1 MAETNRITSHYT
13 AYEKNRIALVNEEL
27 TGNRNAHAD
36 DWATIRSDVP
46 YQLGN
51 NPFNSLY
58 NMALEMIRGE
68 LQLWGSSFPSSVES
82 LKVLANVANAVVT
95 QLVEAID
102 PLLKSK
108 QVPNLIIQG
117 NTMLVSL
124 EILGIYNSKFED
136 FRDLCKPDLRH
147 ETVASNKLL
156 SLRNDIVDC
165 ISTSITALLQ
175 ASQSSA
181 ASSSSNTKGA
191 LSTKVTAGKRKSVLL
206 GEDEAAGAGAGV
218 GVGGKG
224 GKGAAGGGSES
235 ACDIHPNTIN
245 IINCCRVGAD
255 VVKFSMITHEITTAK
270 PSFGPRDLSVP
281 LQHRRWVMEGL
292 RLLFA
297 KREVNYEN
305 GSEMRT
311 GYLLPVLVG
320 IPGVGKSRLLNEY
333 AQFAPKRVGP
343 TRWKTERKPQFHNS
357 SNSPQ
362 SVRIHIRGKKEK
374 NTAVPTQFCD

>member
-245 IINCCRVGAD
+245 IINCCKELA
-255 VVKFSMITHEITTAK
+255 
-270 PSFGPRDLSVP
+270 
-281 LQHRRWVMEGL
+281 GL
-292 RLLFA
+292 
-297 KREVNYEN
+297 
-305 GSEMRT
+305 GSAF
-311 GYLLPVLVG
+311 
-320 IPGVGKSRLLNEY
+320 K
-333 AQFAPKRVGP
+333 
-343 TRWKTERKPQFHNS
+343 QFHAILVS
-357 SNSPQ
+357 SSHSEIQ
-362 SVRIHIRGKKEK
+362 
-374 NTAVPTQFCD
+374 